1 MRRSAL
7 GRCERRCPHPW
18 SLEQDSGR
26 AGAEALARGD
36 LASGSEVAEP
46 RVTLLRDR
54 YELLQTRG
62 ERRHRVVKAVDRH
75 LGGVGALRMTE
86 AGSDRGRD
94 DLARAGS
101 ALRGLPPHPSLP
113 LLREDFF
120 DGDRYVLVMEW
131 VEGTSL
137 ERLLQDQ
144 GTPGLPLSSVLAYL
158 SGVAEALTFR
168 CSGQF
173 VGESHLGRGMTMRLV
188 QR

>member
-1 MRRSAL
+1 
-7 GRCERRCPHPW
+7 
-18 SLEQDSGR
+18 
-26 AGAEALARGD
+26 
-36 LASGSEVAEP
+36 VAEP

-75 LGGVGALRMTE
+75 LGGVVALRMTE
-86 AGSDRGRD
+86 AGSDGGRD
-94 DLARAGS
+94 DLARMGS

-158 SGVAEALTFR
+158 SGVAETRPFGAPVSLW
-168 CSGQF
+168 
-173 VGESHLGRGMTMRLV
+173 VKVILGGG
-188 QR
+188 